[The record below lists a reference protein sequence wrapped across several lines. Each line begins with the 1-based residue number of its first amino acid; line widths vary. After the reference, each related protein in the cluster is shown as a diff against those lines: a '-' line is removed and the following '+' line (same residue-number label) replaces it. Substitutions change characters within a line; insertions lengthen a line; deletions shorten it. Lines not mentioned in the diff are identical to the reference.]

1 MWESMSLDN
10 LYTLKELVIKYIE
23 ILFTTKWDIKDFIK
37 STVWNPNKQNIKNL
51 TFMARMKQ
59 ETKYIPGIGNRFE
72 YAIVKKYP
80 YTYDIKGRQK
90 KLSVGDKM
98 EYIKTI
104 IEDQLEIDLSYYFGN
119 EVTGQFARLIT
130 YDTSYEVYNG
140 EEVDDKATY
149 DNCKKI
155 IKVFADKYINEYT
168 NVGGIYKKLY
178 RNVKNQ
184 MNNVTINPRMKC
196 ITINNAD
203 SFEQFII
210 NIKDNVNKQNN
221 SNMANKIVKKNIN
234 LQSMYQ
240 MFSNK
245 KNKESYYTLTINA
258 LNQTL
263 DTTIDELYN
272 LMNSK
277 KLLEKI
283 ISYNDKNVSNV
294 IKYIK
299 TQYNF
304 DNQCI
309 DKCNDIKEVS
319 EIINDSEIN
328 EIVKKEELYE
338 TIEPE
343 LLNQVFNYMVKI
355 AGTYRLILLNEQIR
369 DILTSKKNRNVGIIT
384 KPLNFKR

>member
-1 MWESMSLDN
+1 
-10 LYTLKELVIKYIE
+10 
-23 ILFTTKWDIKDFIK
+23 
-37 STVWNPNKQNIKNL
+37 
-51 TFMARMKQ
+51 
-59 ETKYIPGIGNRFE
+59 
-72 YAIVKKYP
+72 
-80 YTYDIKGRQK
+80 
-90 KLSVGDKM
+90 
-98 EYIKTI
+98 
-104 IEDQLEIDLSYYFGN
+104 
-119 EVTGQFARLIT
+119 
-130 YDTSYEVYNG
+130 
-140 EEVDDKATY
+140 
-149 DNCKKI
+149 
-155 IKVFADKYINEYT
+155 
-168 NVGGIYKKLY
+168 
-178 RNVKNQ
+178 
-184 MNNVTINPRMKC
+184 
-196 ITINNAD
+196 
-203 SFEQFII
+203 
-210 NIKDNVNKQNN
+210 
-221 SNMANKIVKKNIN
+221 
-234 LQSMYQ
+234 